1 MTLISRFCLICVA
14 TENEL
19 VIVVL
24 NFTPVPR
31 YGYRVG
37 VPEAGTYQ
45 EILNSD
51 SAYYNGSNVGN
62 EQYLQSE
69 AEKLDGSASFCRF
82 NITSI
87 GRFDPETCPL
97 MNILYVTSEVYPLIK
112 TGGLGDVSGSLPRA
126 LLRLKQDVRI
136 LVPAYQSL
144 LAKIEDVQEVAQTS
158 HYGYPVRILQT
169 TLPGT
174 RVKVLLVDCAP
185 LFDRPGNPYLDAT
198 GVEWHDNALRFAL
211 FSQVAVDVALNRLA
225 FDWPVDVVNCNDW
238 QSGLVPALLAR
249 FKKRPATVFTIH
261 NLAYQGL
268 YPKQTFL
275 DLGLPA
281 DLWSMHGVEFHDYF
295 SFIKGGL
302 NFADRIN
309 TVSPQYAQEIQT
321 EEFGFGLQN
330 LLLARYDRLSG
341 ILNGIDTEVWNP
353 GTDGYLEQKYN
364 RRSLPKKSLN
374 KLKLQQLFSLSPDS
388 EIPLIGLISR
398 LVEQK
403 GLDLILESMPEL
415 LKMRLQMVFLG
426 SGELH
431 YQNELKK
438 LASAYPDTIAVYI
451 GYDERLSHQIEA
463 ACDIYLMPSLFE
475 PCGLNQLYSLRYG
488 TIPLVT
494 GVGGLADSVINYTDQ
509 SFADKSATGFVL
521 EHKNAQSLVESMRLA
536 LSVYPQKKKW
546 KQLQITAMQQD
557 FSWQSRA
564 NDYIQLYEQA
574 VLDSA

>member
-1 MTLISRFCLICVA
+1 
-14 TENEL
+14 
-19 VIVVL
+19 
-24 NFTPVPR
+24 
-31 YGYRVG
+31 
-37 VPEAGTYQ
+37 
-45 EILNSD
+45 
-51 SAYYNGSNVGN
+51 
-62 EQYLQSE
+62 
-69 AEKLDGSASFCRF
+69 
-82 NITSI
+82 
-87 GRFDPETCPL
+87 

-126 LLRLKQDVRI
+126 LLRQKQDVRI

-144 LAKIEDVQEVAQTS
+144 LTKIGDVQEIAQTS
-158 HYGYPVRILQT
+158 HYGYTVRILQT
-169 TLPGT
+169 ILPGT

-185 LFDRPGNPYLDAT
+185 LFDRPGNPYLDST

-211 FSQVAVDVALNRLA
+211 FCQVAVDIALNRLA

-281 DLWSMHGVEFHDYF
+281 DMWSMDGVEFHDYF

-321 EEFGFGLQN
+321 EEFGFGLQK
-330 LLLARYDRLSG
+330 LLLARSDRLTG

-353 GTDGYLEQKYN
+353 GTDVYLEQKYN
-364 RRSLPKKSLN
+364 RRSLQKKSIN
-374 KLKLQQLFSLSPDS
+374 KLKLQQLFSLSQNS
-388 EIPLIGLISR
+388 EIPMIGLISR

-403 GLDLILESMPEL
+403 GLDLILQSMPEL

-438 LASAYPDTIAVYI
+438 LAIAYPDTIAVHI

-475 PCGLNQLYSLRYG
+475 PCGLNQFYSLRYG

-509 SFADKSATGFVL
+509 SSADNSATGFVL

-536 LSVYPQKKKW
+536 LRVYLQKNKW
-546 KQLQITAMQQD
+546 KQLQVTAMQQD